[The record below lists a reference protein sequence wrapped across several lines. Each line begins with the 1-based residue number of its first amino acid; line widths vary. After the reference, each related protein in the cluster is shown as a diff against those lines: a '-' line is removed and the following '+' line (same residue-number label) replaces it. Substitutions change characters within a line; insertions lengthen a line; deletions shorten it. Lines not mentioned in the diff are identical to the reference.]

1 MQHKVVED
9 IKKTDLLFFN
19 NDNDADVSWSQYPNV
34 SCKNKK
40 NTKKS
45 PGQGPIFKTT
55 FKIQDD
61 PGIQIIN
68 RIGEKVAG
76 SGHPI
81 HFYLVSESGSLIHF

>member
-1 MQHKVVED
+1 MIMMLTFLDHNIPMFLVKMSEEKQ
-9 IKKTDLLFFN
+9 I
-19 NDNDADVSWSQYPNV
+19 
-34 SCKNKK
+34 

-45 PGQGPIFKTT
+45 PGQGLIFKTT

-81 HFYLVSESGSLIHF
+81 HFYLVSESSWSIHF